1 MIEDEEYI
9 EFYNLEVVRK
19 IIDFQYTTTRKFL
32 SLMFKFYGFGFLIPF
47 MISLSVQSIIV
58 LNICYTLCFFTQVF
72 FIMFEL
78 IQIKEQKLD
87 YFKDVYNI
95 VDSSQFVFF
104 ILLYIS
110 KMVTQF
116 QSNSIFEIFL
126 ESFIIVQAFYKII
139 YYVRIYDSFLFLITM
154 VTKIFADIIPFV
166 IFVFVALMGFC
177 KIFQVLQMG
186 INDPEHEMAQIKS
199 PMLKLIFQTYQS
211 TQGRK
216 VAPVLNSDMNDR
228 LADSP
233 GMEMFMLIL
242 VTIIWLACNSFFA
255 FFGTTFMAQVY
266 QAYEKFMPKMKMYGY
281 RAKAR
286 FNEENFQ
293 ILDLFNK

>member
-1 MIEDEEYI
+1 
-9 EFYNLEVVRK
+9 
-19 IIDFQYTTTRKFL
+19 
-32 SLMFKFYGFGFLIPF
+32 
-47 MISLSVQSIIV
+47 
-58 LNICYTLCFFTQVF
+58 
-72 FIMFEL
+72 MFEI
-78 IQIKEQKLD
+78 IQIKEQKME
-87 YFKDVYNI
+87 YFKDIYNL

-154 VTKIFADIIPFV
+154 VSKIFKDIIPFV
-166 IFVFVALMGFC
+166 IFIFVALMGFC

-199 PMLKLIFQTYQS
+199 PMMKLMFQTYQA

-216 VAPVLNSDMNDR
+216 VAPVLNDQMNDR

-233 GMEMFMLIL
+233 GVEMFMLLL

-266 QAYEKFMPKMKMYGY
+266 QAYEKYMPKMKMYGY
-281 RAKAR
+281 KAKAR